1 VETVHNAA
9 VVKHENQY
17 IMLFHSHLRTGRFN
31 GAHPKRIRWLTTQAI
46 DQRRLQLQRNLQGST
61 QRCKFGTCKISE
73 SDPDNQTSEASRER
87 SREKSDN
94 MKLESEKFQDRLS
107 RSSAIQ
113 NAFLVND
120 VEKAKG
126 LQKID
131 AAITKS
137 EDKKQTSQDEY
148 PLVSSVVKFGTAYF
162 DQINGR

>member
-1 VETVHNAA
+1 MLIPKREETASTTKPIIDASTISIDLGDDLLRQFTEYSQKEGRSVEDRA
-9 VVKHENQY
+9 VSL
-17 IMLFHSHLRTGRFN
+17 IRTGIMSEDQS
-31 GAHPKRIRWLTTQAI
+31 GAE
-46 DQRRLQLQRNLQGST
+46 
-61 QRCKFGTCKISE
+61 KISE

-87 SREKSDN
+87 SREKTDN

>member
-1 VETVHNAA
+1 MKPDIVRRYRHNPILTKAEIPYPVETVHNAA

-87 SREKSDN
+87 S
-94 MKLESEKFQDRLS
+94 
-107 RSSAIQ
+107 
-113 NAFLVND
+113 
-120 VEKAKG
+120 
-126 LQKID
+126 
-131 AAITKS
+131 
-137 EDKKQTSQDEY
+137 
-148 PLVSSVVKFGTAYF
+148 
-162 DQINGR
+162 